1 MSLFKKVGR
10 RGVTLVELVIV
21 LALMGILSVVIVSL
35 TSTISS
41 IVGNS
46 TEMSDNIEKITLSRE
61 FIENWFYSFDSSENE
76 YIIENNKLI
85 IVSENKEYKIYV
97 DDEKNICV
105 DYPDASLNNNS
116 RPTKYEFSNIVNLKF
131 ENYEKTRL
139 YICYIIYI
147 ENENEKTFSFVLGRR
162 S

>member
-21 LALMGILSVVIVSL
+21 LALMGILSVVIISL

>member
-1 MSLFKKVGR
+1 
-10 RGVTLVELVIV
+10 
-21 LALMGILSVVIVSL
+21 MGILSVVIISL

>member
-116 RPTKYEFSNIVNLKF
+116 RPTKYGFSNIVNLKF
-131 ENYEKTRL
+131 ENYEETRL